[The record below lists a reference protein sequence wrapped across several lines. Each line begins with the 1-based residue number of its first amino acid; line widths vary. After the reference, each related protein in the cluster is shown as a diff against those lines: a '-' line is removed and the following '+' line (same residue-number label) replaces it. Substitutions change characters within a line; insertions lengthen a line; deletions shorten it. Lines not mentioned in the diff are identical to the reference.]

1 MEWLESLWNIVLLS
15 PTEGDSI
22 LLGDIVLVVLLLIG
36 AYIFVSALQFF
47 ISKRLDSSELHSDV
61 VVVVKRVSFYII
73 ATLVALTVLSILGI
87 PIGVFAFATGA
98 IAIGVGFGAQNIINN
113 FISGWILIA
122 ERPIRLK
129 DFIEIEGAYGTIEQV
144 GTRSTRIHRSDGVHM
159 LVPNSKLLENT
170 VVNWT
175 LIDKRIRTT
184 VKVGVAYGSDV
195 KKVAD
200 LLEEVVTSHPD
211 ILSKPAPEFIFDD
224 FGDNAL
230 IFETYFWCDVSG
242 ERSLRAIRSD
252 IRFAI
257 SEIFEKNQIIVAFP
271 QRDVHLH
278 ANQPLSVKM
287 ENGD

>member
-15 PTEGDSI
+15 RTEGDSI